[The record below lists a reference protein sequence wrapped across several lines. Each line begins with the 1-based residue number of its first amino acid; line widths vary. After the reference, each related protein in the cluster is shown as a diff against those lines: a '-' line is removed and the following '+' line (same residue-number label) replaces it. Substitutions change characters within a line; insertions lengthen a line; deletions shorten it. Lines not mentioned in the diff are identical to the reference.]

1 MESQSLNSYHFHP
14 YLSLT
19 QSIMHHTMLCILY
32 GCVPHFVFSAD
43 VLGVYRLTCTYIQSV
58 LYVIPNPQTPLPAII
73 VAVTQAAL
81 WSRKVNILW
90 KTLTPLIKLAVTIHH
105 KKMTWKKRDIFRFIG
120 KGSFRALLGFSLW
133 LQCKSK
139 QFLWSAEKIRGT
151 LVLFTAGLIIN
162 HKFLIHPAGAFVL
175 FFKLRSSTSPW
186 SLRILLSILGVPRT
200 PLFWIKISNVVPRI
214 CWNPS
219 LVWGVC
225 VCVGGG
231 STWCFTSFSSSLFL
245 MFLSL
250 WLYSSA
256 CSSLLLAISHKVNM
270 QNN

>member
-1 MESQSLNSYHFHP
+1 
-14 YLSLT
+14 
-19 QSIMHHTMLCILY
+19 MHHTMLCILY

-120 KGSFRALLGFSLW
+120 KGSFRAWLGFSLW

-162 HKFLIHPAGAFVL
+162 HKFLIYPAGAFVL

-225 VCVGGG
+225 VCGGG
-231 STWCFTSFSSSLFL
+231 VHCFKCHLHLPHLHLFFSHPLVFHELLKFLVPDVSIIVALFL
-245 MFLSL
+245 CLFITT
-250 WLYSSA
+250 
-256 CSSLLLAISHKVNM
+256 ISY
-270 QNN
+270 

>member
-1 MESQSLNSYHFHP
+1 
-14 YLSLT
+14 
-19 QSIMHHTMLCILY
+19 MHHTMLCILY

-120 KGSFRALLGFSLW
+120 KGSFRAWLGFSLW

-200 PLFWIKISNVVPRI
+200 SLFWIKISNVVPRI

-225 VCVGGG
+225 VCGGG